1 MHREI
6 NGTLCAYIVFKTGK
20 QQLLLFLLA
29 LLSLPL
35 LYLSLE
41 IPKHIVNHAIG
52 SDAFPIDIYGVKLGQ
67 VQFLFGLCLLYLLS
81 ISLNGSIKY
90 AVNLSKGRLAES
102 ILRRL
107 RVKVYVLWHRRNSGG
122 NQSQII
128 PLMVQELEAIA
139 GFAGDIV
146 VLPVFQG
153 GTFLTILFFLFM
165 QDPMLGAAAL
175 ALLPVQLVVI
185 PRMQKKVNHLGR
197 LRMKEA
203 RQLGHIIGEEDE
215 LTPSKTSSAFATIRK
230 LQAIR
235 IEIYRRKFLM
245 KGLYNF
251 ITNLTPFFFYTIGGY
266 LVIEEKLTFGAL
278 IAALTAHK
286 DFAAPLRELFKY
298 YQTLEDVR
306 MRWEELVVLIKRGH
320 SPVT

>member
-107 RVKVYVLWHRRNSGG
+107 RVKVYVLWYRLNSGG

-175 ALLPVQLVVI
+175 SLLPVQLVVI
-185 PRMQKKVNHLGR
+185 PRMQKKVNQLGR

-203 RQLGHIIGEEDE
+203 RYLGHIIGEGNEQ
-215 LTPSKTSSAFATIRK
+215 TPAKTASAFATIRK

-235 IEIYRRKFLM
+235 IEIYQRKFLM

-251 ITNLTPFFFYTIGGY
+251 ITHLTPFFFYTIGGY
-266 LVIEEKLTFGAL
+266 LVIEGQLTFGAL
-278 IAALTAHK
+278 IAALAAHK

-306 MRWEELVVLIKRGH
+306 MRWDELVGLIKRGH
-320 SPVT
+320 SPTK